1 MKKTIWLILIVQSIM
16 PFHLKYISDPK
27 ALCLDGSPSSFY
39 KAEGYG
45 TGAKK
50 YILHFQGELRIG
62 GQTYDQL
69 VESAYTRSK
78 TDLGSSKNLNQQML
92 YSRWFGRIKNGNE
105 HYYNWK
111 MIYLNYKHQGYKS
124 DPIEYEGQKLY
135 FRGDQIVKSWL
146 SELYDDLSKAEIVIV
161 SGCSAGGIA
170 AYFWVDYIR
179 SKLPASV
186 VVYGIPDSGIFI
198 DMEAIDGTNNP
209 RQSLDLL
216 IELVNSEK
224 WKCYYAQYLLEY
236 IKTPLFIVQSL
247 YDYYSLSQMFK
258 VDCANNYNLTQCTQ
272 DELDFSQILYSKTY
286 DVITKRKSSFQET
299 GGFAPSCI
307 EHCFLLT
314 SGYNSADRLNF
325 KDLHKNNINIF
336 QYGPIQINAVP
347 GESGN
352 TLSNTLNKWL
362 NSNQKYDDNI
372 YLDRVEWPENLKCSN
387 SKLSNYSSQF
397 QIIILILISS
407 IIS

>member
-1 MKKTIWLILIVQSIM
+1 MKKTICLILIVQSIM
-16 PFHLKYISDPK
+16 SFHLKYISDPK

-50 YILHFQGELRIG
+50 YILHFQGGSRIG
-62 GQTYDQL
+62 GQTYEQL
-69 VESAYTRSK
+69 VKSAYTRSK

-92 YSRWFGRIKNGNE
+92 YSGWFGRTKNGNE
-105 HYYNWK
+105 HYYNWN
-111 MIYLNYKHQGYKS
+111 MIYLNYCDGTQHQGYKS

-198 DMEAIDGTNNP
+198 DMAAIDGTNNP

-216 IELVNSEK
+216 IDLVNSEVSHPNSECVSNNQQQK

-272 DELDFSQILYSKTY
+272 DQLDFSQILYSKTY
-286 DVITKRKSSFQET
+286 DVIMKRKQSFQET

-314 SGYNSADRLNF
+314 SRYDSADW
-325 KDLHKNNINIF
+325 
-336 QYGPIQINAVP
+336 QVP

-352 TLSNTLNKWL
+352 TLSNTINKWL

-372 YLDRVEWPENLKCSN
+372 YLDSVEWPENHKCSN
-387 SKLSNYSSQF
+387 SELSNYSNQF
-397 QIIILILISS
+397 QIIIIILISS